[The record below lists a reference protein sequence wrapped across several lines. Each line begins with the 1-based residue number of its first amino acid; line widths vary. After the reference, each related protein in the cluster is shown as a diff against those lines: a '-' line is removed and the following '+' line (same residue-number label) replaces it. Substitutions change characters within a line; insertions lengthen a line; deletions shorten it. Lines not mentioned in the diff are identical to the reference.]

1 MKITHTGNFVL
12 GIIDII
18 LGAIGIIKNIVKL
31 QCEMLF
37 ISISVLCCGAVL
49 VFSSIKTN
57 KKIKEEKEEKRRIY
71 ELMFRK

>member
-37 ISISVLCCGAVL
+37 IAIFVLCYGALLVL
-49 VFSSIKTN
+49 SSIKTN
-57 KKIKEEKEEKRRIY
+57 KKIKEEKGE
-71 ELMFRK
+71 MQ